1 MTAPLAGIR
10 ILDLT
15 RLLPGNYA
23 TLLLAGLGA
32 EVIKIEDPGSG
43 DGIRWVIPY
52 TPGGDSGPHAVLNRG
67 KRSVAIDLK
76 RGEGRDLLL
85 ELVGES
91 QVLIDAFRPG
101 VLDRLGLSGHEL
113 AAANPNLV
121 HITIDAFGSGGP
133 YQDLPAHDLNAA
145 GLAGVIGLARD
156 GSGRPAMPSV
166 PVIDHM
172 AGLHA
177 VVAVFA
183 GLRQVT
189 ESSGGFRAEVAMSD
203 SAASM
208 LTLLG
213 GYFAATGSSPAA
225 PELLSGQLASYGL
238 YECADGLWL
247 TVGALEPKFFA
258 RLTELMGLSE
268 LTTIQF
274 DPAQQE
280 WIRSRIAQVFAT
292 RERAAWLALLANEDT
307 CVGPVND
314 VAAAFADSNLSERD
328 IIGQITFRDGMVAP
342 VIRAVPW
349 LLADPSLD
357 STSDA
362 RRAVVDPTSARPA
375 PQLGEQTTEVLSEMG
390 VAAERIA
397 QLRSGGVVGGR

>member
-52 TPGGDSGPHAVLNRG
+52 TPGGESGPHAVLNRG
-67 KRSVAIDLK
+67 KQSVAIDLK
-76 RGEGRDLLL
+76 RVEGRDLLL
-85 ELVGES
+85 ELIGKS

-101 VLDRLGLSGHEL
+101 VLDRLGLSGAEL
-113 AAANPNLV
+113 AAANPALV
-121 HITIDAFGSGGP
+121 HVTIDAFGSGGP

-145 GLAGVIGLARD
+145 GLAGVVGLARD
-156 GSGRPAMPSV
+156 DSGRPSMPSV
-166 PVIDHM
+166 PVVDHM

-177 VVAVFA
+177 VVAVLA
-183 GLRQVT
+183 GLRQVAG
-189 ESSGGFRAEVAMSD
+189 SPGGFRAEVAMSD

-213 GYFAATGSSPAA
+213 GYFAATGSSPPA
-225 PELLSGQLASYGL
+225 PELLSGQLASYGM

-268 LTTIQF
+268 LTTVQF

-280 WIRSRIAQVFAT
+280 LLRSRLAEVFAT
-292 RERAAWLALLANEDT
+292 RDRAEWLDLLGAQDT

-314 VAAAFADSNLSERD
+314 VVAAFADPNLMDRD
-328 IIGQITFRDGMVAP
+328 IIGEITFRDSTVAP

-357 STSDA
+357 SAKDA
-362 RRAVVDPTSARPA
+362 PRTVVDPTTTLPA
-375 PQLGEQTTEVLSEMG
+375 PHLGEQTDAVLSELG
-390 VAAERIA
+390 IAAERIA
-397 QLRSGGVVGGR
+397 QLHSAGVLGGK